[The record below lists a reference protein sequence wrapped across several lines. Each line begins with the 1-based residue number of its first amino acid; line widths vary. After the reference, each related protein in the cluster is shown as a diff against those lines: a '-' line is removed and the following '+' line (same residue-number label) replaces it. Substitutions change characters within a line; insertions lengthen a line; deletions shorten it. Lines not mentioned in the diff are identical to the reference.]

1 MNTIL
6 FLISVLIVAASQGY
20 IQIMY
25 RKYSKVKNEKGLTG
39 ADVARKILKRSG
51 LDKVYVVETQGFL
64 TDHYDPSRKV
74 VRLSSSNY
82 NDTSI
87 SAVSVAAHEC
97 GHAIQDKE
105 GYIFMRIRAFLV
117 PFTNFASKIGYVVLL
132 IGLIASLTNLI
143 LLGILLEMVVLL
155 FQIVTLPVEV
165 DASKRALAI
174 IKEDGYLNP
183 DEYSEGKSVLI
194 AAALTYVASVASN
207 MLDIIRLFLI
217 FSRRD

>member
-1 MNTIL
+1 MSTIL
-6 FLISVLIVAASQGY
+6 FLISVIIVAASQGY

-183 DEYSEGKSVLI
+183 DEYSEGRSVLI

>member
-1 MNTIL
+1 MSTIL